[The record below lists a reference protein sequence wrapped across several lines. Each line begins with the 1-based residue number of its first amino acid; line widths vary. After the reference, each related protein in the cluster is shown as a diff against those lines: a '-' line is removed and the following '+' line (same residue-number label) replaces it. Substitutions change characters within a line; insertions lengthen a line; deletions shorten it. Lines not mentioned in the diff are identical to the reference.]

1 MIKEITSD
9 KIKKKVMKMLRE
21 MTPDKLKDGMIEKMN
36 MKEHL
41 SAVSQFVSNYIL
53 LRLSL
58 SLVKRK
64 LKTLN
69 YFLGV
74 LDKSGASLSK
84 IDINNDLFLEENI
97 DYLKNLKNLE
107 REEIP
112 ILIREIERRKDSL
125 EDYEK
130 YLRKKYDMN

>member
-1 MIKEITSD
+1 
-9 KIKKKVMKMLRE
+9 
-21 MTPDKLKDGMIEKMN
+21 

-69 YFLGV
+69 YFLDV

-112 ILIREIERRKDSL
+112 ILIKEIERRKDSL

>member
-1 MIKEITSD
+1 
-9 KIKKKVMKMLRE
+9 
-21 MTPDKLKDGMIEKMN
+21 

-41 SAVSQFVSNYIL
+41 SAVSQVVSNYIL

-64 LKTLN
+64 LKTLD
-69 YFLGV
+69 YFLDV
-74 LDKSGASLSK
+74 LDKSVVSLSK

-97 DYLKNLKNLE
+97 GYLKSLKNLE

-112 ILIREIERRKDSL
+112 ILIEEIERRKNSL

-130 YLRKKYDMN
+130 YIRKKI